1 MEKVKDFLKRNDVI
15 IDFISK
21 IVLGIFSLILLINAN
36 ELVKDQTRTERENT
50 APIFYIEKTNDIK
63 NKENVF
69 KLENKGG
76 KVSHLKFE
84 RIDVF
89 TVSISCNKLEHTIY
103 YDNTLNEKE
112 VNKENIWYFSPSQKY
127 IDNWYFRDAVQNAL
141 EKRYQGMTVIVT
153 VPVSYYKISYHDYL
167 NDYKED
173 YYYDIEGHISYD
185 VYKSKET
192 NEEEKDNKESS
203 SYSLITAIF
212 KSDKELIEECVKMII
227 SHYDRYYIEKNIW
240 V

>member
-1 MEKVKDFLKRNDVI
+1 MLGEESFLINEQTTKPIYKNLFGCSLSLSISDLTQKQNLSVI
-15 IDFISK
+15 ITSNTNQAL
-21 IVLGIFSLILLINAN
+21 VLEDELSYLL
-36 ELVKDQTRTERENT
+36 
-50 APIFYIEKTNDIK
+50 
-63 NKENVF
+63 
-69 KLENKGG
+69 G
-76 KVSHLKFE
+76 
-84 RIDVF
+84 
-89 TVSISCNKLEHTIY
+89 
-103 YDNTLNEKE
+103 
-112 VNKENIWYFSPSQKY
+112 KENIWYFSPSQKY

-227 SHYDRYYIEKNIW
+227 SHYDRYYIEKDIW
-240 V
+240 I